1 MEDQIKEDK
10 LGGQDGGKY
19 DEKGNSS
26 HYQSQFMEFVRDQE
40 RKYGTIVALLVCQSN
55 VDKYN
60 QRAGV
65 KEGVPASKDL
75 QKRDWYF
82 KATQHF
88 MKKVQCKIDYSR
100 YITERELSE
109 KLTGRNNYV
118 SLPEEVID
126 LLRAEFFYLLS
137 EYRNYVP
144 LSVAIEQK

>member
-1 MEDQIKEDK
+1 
-10 LGGQDGGKY
+10 
-19 DEKGNSS
+19 
-26 HYQSQFMEFVRDQE
+26 
-40 RKYGTIVALLVCQSN
+40 
-55 VDKYN
+55 
-60 QRAGV
+60 
-65 KEGVPASKDL
+65 
-75 QKRDWYF
+75 
-82 KATQHF
+82 